1 MSEAGGARA
10 LPAAGAAPTPGAR
23 TAPARPRPAHA
34 HRPRDGLV
42 RRALAFGDLSG
53 VLAGA
58 GLAIA
63 LAGGRLD
70 STAFWAVVAS
80 LPLWLVLFRVYG
92 LYERDVKRVRAP
104 VLDDLPALFHAFL
117 VGTLALALA
126 LHLTGTG
133 TLNAY
138 DGAAFLVGGVLAA
151 SGLRSAARRAA
162 LRIGGPA
169 RVLIAGCSPVAA
181 ELVRRI
187 RAHPEYGLEVIGEI
201 SFGARDSDDSELPY
215 LGRFDDID
223 LGALIA
229 RRDVDRV
236 IVVARDVPEAPMM
249 ALIAACGKAAAKV
262 SIVPG
267 HVNALGPSVAIDD
280 IGGLTVLGLNPLVL
294 SRSSQFLKRCLDVVG
309 ALLGGVLLAPLFA
322 LIALAIKLDSPGP
335 VLFRQR
341 RIGRHGVPFTVVKF
355 RTMVVDAERHAAAL
369 RRLSE
374 DPDWLKLERDP
385 RVTRV
390 GRFLRRTSLDELP
403 QLWNVLCGSMSLVG
417 PRPLIAAEDE
427 RVAGWSRTRLDLAP
441 GLTGL
446 WQVLG
451 RADIPF
457 REMVALD
464 YLYVTN
470 WSLWLDLK
478 LIARTI
484 PAVLSRRGAN

>member
-1 MSEAGGARA
+1 MSEAGGARVLA
-10 LPAAGAAPTPGAR
+10 AAGAAHAAGVR
-23 TAPARPRPAHA
+23 APARARPAHA

-42 RRALAFGDLSG
+42 RRALALGDLGG

-58 GLAIA
+58 GAAVLV
-63 LAGGRLD
+63 AGGRLEPG
-70 STAFWAVVAS
+70 TLLVAAAS

-104 VLDDLPALFHAFL
+104 LLDDLPALFHAFL
-117 VGTLALALA
+117 VGTLGLGLGVGLADVGDLRPA
-126 LHLTGTG
+126 
-133 TLNAY
+133 
-138 DGAAFLVGGVLAA
+138 DGAAFLVCGVAAA
-151 SGLRSAARRAA
+151 SALRTAARRAG

-169 RVLIAGCSPVAA
+169 RVLIAGGSPVAA
-181 ELVRRI
+181 ELVSRI
-187 RAHPEYGLEVIGEI
+187 RAHPEYGLEPVGEV
-201 SFGARDSDDSELPY
+201 SFGPRGESAGLPY
-215 LGRFDDID
+215 LGRLDRID

-229 RRDVDRV
+229 ARDVDRV
-236 IVVARDVPEAPMM
+236 IVVARDVPEGPMM
-249 ALIAACGKAAAKV
+249 ALIAACGAAAAKV

-267 HVNALGPSVAIDD
+267 HVHALGPSVAIDD
-280 IGGLTVLGLNPLVL
+280 VGGLTVLGLNPLVL
-294 SRSSQFLKRCLDVVG
+294 SRSSQLLKRCLDVAGAVVAG
-309 ALLGGVLLAPLFA
+309 ALLAPALAA
-322 LIALAIKLDSPGP
+322 IAVAIKLDSPGP

-341 RIGRHGVPFTVVKF
+341 RIGRHGVPFTLLKF
-355 RTMVVDAERHAAAL
+355 RTMEVGAERRADEL
-369 RRLSE
+369 RALSE

-390 GRFLRRTSLDELP
+390 GRLLRRTSLDELP
-403 QLWNVLCGSMSLVG
+403 QLWNVLRGSMSLVG
-417 PRPLIAAEDE
+417 PRPLIASEDE

-451 RADIPF
+451 RADLPF

>member
-10 LPAAGAAPTPGAR
+10 LASAGAAPAAGVR
-23 TAPARPRPAHA
+23 APARARPAHA

-42 RRALAFGDLSG
+42 RRALALGDLSG

-58 GLAIA
+58 GAGVLLAA
-63 LAGGRLD
+63 GRLEPKVLL
-70 STAFWAVVAS
+70 VVAAS

-104 VLDDLPALFHAFL
+104 LLDDLPTLFHAFL
-117 VGTLALALA
+117 IGTLGLGLGVGLADVGDLRPV
-126 LHLTGTG
+126 
-133 TLNAY
+133 
-138 DGAAFLVGGVLAA
+138 DGVAFLICGVIGA
-151 SGLRSAARRAA
+151 SALRTAARRVA

-169 RVLIAGCSPVAA
+169 RILIAGSSPVAA
-181 ELVRRI
+181 ELVSRI
-187 RAHPEYGLEVIGEI
+187 RAHPEYGLEPIGEV
-201 SFGARDSDDSELPY
+201 SFGPRGPESSGLPY
-215 LGRFDDID
+215 LGRLDRID

-229 RRDVDRV
+229 SRDIDRV
-236 IVVARDVPEAPMM
+236 IVAARDVPEGPMM
-249 ALIAACGKAAAKV
+249 AVIATCGAAAAKV

-280 IGGLTVLGLNPLVL
+280 VGGLTLLGLNPLVL
-294 SRSSQFLKRCLDVVG
+294 SRSSQLLKRGLDVIG
-309 ALLGGVLLAPLFA
+309 AAVAGVLLAPA
-322 LIALAIKLDSPGP
+322 CAVIALAIKLDSPGP

-341 RIGRHGVPFTVVKF
+341 RIGRHGVPFTVLKF
-355 RTMVVDAERHAAAL
+355 RTMEVDAERRAAEL
-369 RRLSE
+369 RELSE

-403 QLWNVLCGSMSLVG
+403 QLWNVLRGSMSLVG
-417 PRPLIAAEDE
+417 PRPLIASEDE

-451 RADIPF
+451 RADLPF